1 MKRIPIVV
9 ILLLISLFFIMLCRY
24 NQKNVKNEMDKNE
37 IEEPYYKTTPT
48 ISTKYDNKDIR
59 QQNLKKQQ
67 LQQLYNQL
75 QQQLKQLQQ
84 IQKQEAQIK
93 DNKQKLQLENQKSKI
108 NKMIKELNNKINILK

>member
-1 MKRIPIVV
+1 MKRIPIIV

-24 NQKNVKNEMDKNE
+24 NQKNIKNEMDKNE
-37 IEEPYYKTTPT
+37 IEEAYNTTPT
-48 ISTKYDNKDIR
+48 ISTKYNDKDIR

-75 QQQLKQLQQ
+75 QQQLKQLQE

-93 DNKQKLQLENQKSKI
+93 DNKRKLQLQDQKLKI